1 MTVLLTGGTGFIG
14 SHMAAKLLT
23 KNINFIVVDNL
34 SNSNKDQLNK
44 LEKFFQKKIP
54 FYKYDICEKD
64 RIEELLNKYD
74 IESVI
79 HFAGLKSLSESINHP
94 SLYYENNVIGSKK
107 LIEPIKKFNIKKFIF

>member
-54 FYKYDICEKD
+54 FYNY
-64 RIEELLNKYD
+64 
-74 IESVI
+74 
-79 HFAGLKSLSESINHP
+79 
-94 SLYYENNVIGSKK
+94 
-107 LIEPIKKFNIKKFIF
+107 